1 MATQPRRLA
10 DVVAAGAVVF
20 RPGREVLLV
29 HRRKYDD
36 WSFPKGKLDPR
47 EHATTAAVREVSEET
62 GLHVRLGPPLT
73 TMRYENS
80 GRMKTVHYWQGR
92 VVGDDDVTAYE
103 PNAEI
108 DRVAWVPVQDA
119 AQTLTYARDRA
130 LLEDAVTLRK
140 PTQALVVLRH
150 AQARSRKAWRGEDR
164 QRPLLASGRDQA
176 FRLVP
181 VLAAYDVGRVVSSG
195 STRCDDTVAPYV
207 ETLGLDLEVRRELS
221 EEGVDVARATRT
233 VRRLAAQVQADG
245 RGAVLCS
252 HRPVLPTVFA
262 ALGLPDP
269 GLEPGELVVVHLRRG
284 RVVATEQHL
293 VG

>member
-1 MATQPRRLA
+1 MATPPRRAA

-29 HRRKYDD
+29 HRQKYDD

-47 EHATTAAVREVSEET
+47 EHPTTAAVREVAEET

-73 TMRYENS
+73 TMRYENG

-92 VVGDDDVTAYE
+92 TVGDTDVSAYE

-108 DRVAWVPVQDA
+108 DRVAWVRSDEA
-119 AQTLTYARDRA
+119 ADLLTYSRDRA
-130 LLEDAVTLRK
+130 LLEDAVGVRK

-150 AQARSRKAWRGEDR
+150 GHARSRKTWRKDDR
-164 QRPLLASGRDQA
+164 LRPLLAGGRDEA

-181 VLAAYDVGRVVSSG
+181 VLAAYDVGRVVTSG
-195 STRCDDTVAPYV
+195 STRCVETVSPYV
-207 ETLGLDLEVRRELS
+207 ETVGIDAETRTELS
-221 EEGVDVARATRT
+221 EEGCDEARVART
-233 VRRLAAQVQADG
+233 VHRLVRDVQADQ

-252 HRPVLPTVFA
+252 HRPVLPHVFA

-269 GLEPGELVVVHLRRG
+269 RLEPGEMLVAHLRKD

>member
-1 MATQPRRLA
+1 MATQPRRAA

-29 HRRKYDD
+29 HRGKYDD

-47 EHATTAAVREVSEET
+47 EHPTTAAVREVAEET

-73 TMRYENS
+73 TMRYENQ

-92 VVGDDDVTAYE
+92 AVGDTDVSAYE
-103 PNAEI
+103 PNDEI
-108 DRVAWVPVQDA
+108 DQVAWLDLAKA
-119 AQTLTYARDRA
+119 AELLTYTRDRA
-130 LLEDAVTLRK
+130 LLEDAVRLRK

-150 AQARSRKAWRGEDR
+150 GHARSRKTWKKDDR
-164 QRPLLASGRDQA
+164 LRPLLTGGRDEA

-181 VLAAYDVGRVVSSG
+181 VLAAYAVGRVVSSG
-195 STRCDDTVAPYV
+195 STRCVETVAPFV
-207 ETLGLDLEVRRELS
+207 ETVGLDLEAREELS
-221 EEGVDVARATRT
+221 EEGCEPGAVART
-233 VRRLAAQVQADG
+233 VRGLVRDVQDQGA
-245 RGAVLCS
+245 GAVLCS
-252 HRPVLPTVFA
+252 HRPVLPHVFA
-262 ALGLPDP
+262 ALGVPDP
-269 GLEPGELVVVHLRRG
+269 RLEPGEMLVAHLRKD

>member
-1 MATQPRRLA
+1 MAPQPPRAA

-29 HRRKYDD
+29 HRAKYDD

-47 EHATTAAVREVSEET
+47 EHATTAAVREVAEET

-92 VVGDDDVTAYE
+92 VVGDDDVAAYE
-103 PNAEI
+103 VNDEI
-108 DRVAWVPVQDA
+108 DRVAWVDREEA
-119 AQTLTYARDRA
+119 AGLLTYARDQA
-130 LLEDAVTLRK
+130 LLEDAVRLRK

-150 AQARSRKAWRGEDR
+150 GQARSRKAWRGEDR
-164 QRPLLASGRDQA
+164 LRPLLSSGRDQA

-181 VLAAYDVGRVVSSG
+181 VLEASDVGRVVTSG
-195 STRCDDTVAPYV
+195 ATRADETVAPYV
-207 ETLGLDLEVRRELS
+207 ETLGLDLETRRELS
-221 EEGVDVARATRT
+221 EEGVDETRT
-233 VRRLAAQVQADG
+233 TRAVRRLAEQVQADG

-252 HRPVLPTVFA
+252 HRPVLPTVFE

-269 GLEPGELVVVHLRRG
+269 GLEPGEMVVVHLRRG

>member
-1 MATQPRRLA
+1 MAPQPPRAA

-29 HRRKYDD
+29 HRAKYDD

-47 EHATTAAVREVSEET
+47 EHATTAAVREVAEET

-92 VVGDDDVTAYE
+92 VVGDDDVAAYE
-103 PNAEI
+103 VNDEI
-108 DRVAWVPVQDA
+108 DRVAWVDREEA
-119 AQTLTYARDRA
+119 AGLLTYTRDQA
-130 LLEDAVTLRK
+130 LLEDAVRLRK

-150 AQARSRKAWRGEDR
+150 GQARSRKAWRGEDR
-164 QRPLLASGRDQA
+164 LRPLLSTGRDQA

-195 STRCDDTVAPYV
+195 STRADETVGAYV
-207 ETLGLDLEVRRELS
+207 ETLGLDLETRRELS
-221 EEGVDVARATRT
+221 EEGADEARTTRT
-233 VRRLAAQVQADG
+233 VRRLVEQVQAEG

-269 GLEPGELVVVHLRRG
+269 GLEPGEMVVVHLRRG

>member
-1 MATQPRRLA
+1 MASQPRRLA

-29 HRRKYDD
+29 HRSKYDD

-47 EHATTAAVREVSEET
+47 EHATTAAVREVMEET

-73 TMRYENS
+73 TMRYENA

-108 DRVAWVPVQDA
+108 DRVAWVPA
-119 AQTLTYARDRA
+119 AEALERLSYARDRA
-130 LLEDAVTLRK
+130 LLEDALTLRK

-150 AQARSRKAWRGEDR
+150 GQARSRKAWRGEDR
-164 QRPLLASGRDQA
+164 ARPLLRSGMDQA

-181 VLAAYDVGRVVSSG
+181 VLAAYDVERVVSSG
-195 STRCDDTVAPYV
+195 ATRCDDTVGPYV
-207 ETLGLDLEVRRELS
+207 ETVGLDLEVRPELS
-221 EEGVDVARATRT
+221 EEGNDPARVTRT
-233 VRRLAAQVQADG
+233 VRRLAEAVQVDRG
-245 RGAVLCS
+245 GAVLCS
-252 HRPVLPTVFA
+252 HRPVLPGVFA

-269 GLEPGELVVVHLRRG
+269 GLEPGEMVVVHLRRG